1 MRVCT
6 PRNALP
12 AKIPLLLVGPVV
24 YPGHLGH
31 SESMHTVTG
40 IAVSSGV
47 VIARAVVLDALER
60 NVATRNIPDNEID
73 AEVER
78 LWTAIGLAL
87 DELTELR
94 NRTEEE
100 LGVDPAK
107 ILDFHIGVLQDPTLV
122 SPIQEL
128 IRTKNINAERAVAD
142 RFAELTRQFRGMG
155 ADIFRQKAAD
165 ILDLERRVLNKL
177 IGASDDRLAHIDGA
191 VVLVAH
197 ELTPSQAAAVDRS
210 KILGFATD
218 AGGRTSHTAIV
229 ARALN
234 IPAIVGCRTLTD
246 AVQDGDNIIVD
257 GDSGQVIIRPTDEV
271 IEKYRQKQQKRS
283 VRLQTFRDEIDLD
296 SVTLDGT
303 RISLN
308 GNIEFPEEV
317 ESVLAS
323 GADGVGLY
331 RTEFLWLTR
340 DREPTED
347 EQFDAYRDTLQRLN
361 GKPLTIR
368 TVDLGAD
375 KYTQRLAEEPERNP
389 FLGCRSI
396 RYCLQNIPMFK
407 TQLRAIMR
415 ASAFGSMKIM
425 FPLVS
430 TVMELRQTKLILG
443 DVCEELDEDRIPY
456 DRSMDIGMMVEVPS
470 AAIMA
475 KTFATEV
482 SFFSIGTNDL
492 IQYTLAVDRG
502 NERVANL
509 YTGAHPALIQ
519 LMKSIV
525 RAARRR
531 SVDVSICG
539 EIAAEPIYTMLLIGL
554 GIRTLSMV
562 PAQIPIIK
570 RVLRSVDVERCERV
584 ARKIGTFD
592 SERQVL
598 NCLRDELK
606 NVDPEDFLAMTGD
619 A

>member
-1 MRVCT
+1 
-6 PRNALP
+6 
-12 AKIPLLLVGPVV
+12 
-24 YPGHLGH
+24 
-31 SESMHTVTG
+31 MHTVTG

-47 VIARAVVLDALER
+47 VIARALVLDALER
-60 NVATRNIPDNEID
+60 NVATRDIPEDAID

-78 LWTAIGLAL
+78 LWTAIGSAL

-218 AGGRTSHTAIV
+218 AGGRTSHTSIV

-283 VRLQTFRDEIDLD
+283 VRLQAFCDETDLD

-317 ESVLAS
+317 DSVLAT

-340 DREPTED
+340 DRAPTED

-368 TVDLGAD
+368 TFDLGAD

-519 LMKSIV
+519 LIKSIV

-562 PAQIPIIK
+562 PTQIPIIK
-570 RVLRSVDVERCERV
+570 RVLRLVDVERCERV